1 MKEYH
6 KLILQRLN
14 EELVK
19 DLDPE
24 KLLRYLFHKEVIDV
38 DDMDEIRSWRVR
50 KDVSEALIHKLMRKG
65 PEAFPELVEGLQKKQ
80 TFLACLLL
88 KEG

>member
-50 KDVSEALIHKLMRKG
+50 KDVSEALIHKLFRKG

-80 TFLACLLL
+80 PFLACLLL

>member
-50 KDVSEALIHKLMRKG
+50 KDVSEALIHKLLRKG

-80 TFLACLLL
+80 PFLACLLL

>member
-80 TFLACLLL
+80 PFLACLLL

>member
-50 KDVSEALIHKLMRKG
+50 KDVSETLIHKLMRKG

-80 TFLACLLL
+80 PFLACLLL

>member
-1 MKEYH
+1 MKERH
-6 KLILQRLN
+6 KLILQRLI

-24 KLLRYLFHKEVIDV
+24 KLLRYLFQKEVIDV
-38 DDMDEIRSWRVR
+38 DDMDEIRSWKVR

-65 PEAFPELVEGLQKKQ
+65 PEAFPELVEGLQNKQ
-80 TFLACLLL
+80 PFLACLLL

>member
-80 TFLACLLL
+80 PFLARLLL

>member
-14 EELVK
+14 EELVE

-65 PEAFPELVEGLQKKQ
+65 PEAFPELVEGLQQKQ
-80 TFLACLLL
+80 PFLACLLL